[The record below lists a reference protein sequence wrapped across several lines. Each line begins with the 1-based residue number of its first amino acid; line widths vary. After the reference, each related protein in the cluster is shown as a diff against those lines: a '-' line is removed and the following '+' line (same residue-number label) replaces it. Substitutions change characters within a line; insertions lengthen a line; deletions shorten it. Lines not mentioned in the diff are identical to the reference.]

1 MAMRIKRVM
10 AGVTI
15 VAGGLLLSACDWEDF
30 GGNKFTDSESLSQP
44 VSEVR
49 FANDSGD
56 VRLTVGDTFEVRRTV
71 GYDDT
76 KPGKTY
82 RMDGDALVLE
92 ECKERNCWVSY
103 DVTVPKGT
111 KVSGHLD
118 SGDVEVVGVASVNVA
133 AESGNVTVRDV
144 VGEVNATT
152 QSGNVELSEIGGAV
166 VAGAESGNVTVGLN
180 KSESVTATTQSGNV
194 DVTVPDASYQV
205 DIQTEGHEAVTN
217 DLGDDPTG
225 PKINLSTESGNV
237 TLRPV

>member
-1 MAMRIKRVM
+1 MGIKRVM
-10 AGVTI
+10 AGVTV
-15 VAGGLLLSACDWEDF
+15 VAGGLLLLSACDWDF
-30 GGNKFTDSESLSQP
+30 DDTQFSDNESLSQP

-56 VRLTVGDTFEVRRTV
+56 VKITVGDTFEVRRTV
-71 GYDDT
+71 GYRDT

-92 ECKERNCWVSY
+92 ECPERDCWVSY
-103 DVTVPKGT
+103 DVTVPEGT

-118 SGDVEVVGVASVNVA
+118 SGDVELVGVASVNVA

-144 VGEVNATT
+144 AGEVNATT

-166 VAGAESGNVTVGLN
+166 VAGAQSGNVSVGLN
-180 KSESVTATTQSGNV
+180 ESQSVTASTESGNV
-194 DVTVPDASYQV
+194 DVTVPKASYQV
-205 DIQTEGHEAVTN
+205 DIRTDSGENITN
-217 DLGDDPTG
+217 DLGDDTTG
-225 PKINLSTESGNV
+225 PKINLSAESGNV